1 MTRGL
6 NKVMLI
12 GRLGKNPDMRFS
24 QSGMAVANFT
34 IATNEEWTDK
44 ATHEKKERTEWHR
57 IVAFGRL
64 GEICGEYL
72 AKGRQVYIEGKL
84 QTRSWEQDGVTKYTT
99 EIVASNMQMLD
110 SKGTG
115 ASNESGYS
123 SWKAS
128 GAAQGAQGAAQPSVQ
143 SSGQPSS
150 GYSSRSFPEDQA
162 PPPKK
167 FDDDIPF

>member
-1 MTRGL
+1 M
-6 NKVMLI
+6 
-12 GRLGKNPDMRFS
+12 
-24 QSGMAVANFT
+24 
-34 IATNEEWTDK
+34 
-44 ATHEKKERTEWHR
+44 
-57 IVAFGRL
+57 AFGRL

-72 AKGRQVYIEGKL
+72 VKGRQVYIEGKL

-99 EIVASNMQMLD
+99 EIVASDMQMLD

-123 SWKAS
+123 SRKVS
-128 GAAQGAQGAAQPSVQ
+128 GAAQGVQGAAQPSVQ

-150 GYSSRSFPEDQA
+150 GYSSRSSPEDQA
-162 PPPKK
+162 SPPKK